1 MRASLHAV
9 SMILSIATAVPLRA
23 QDVEADSAPRAAR
36 RPVITGRSM
45 VTTKFGIVASSQP
58 LAARAGVQMLE
69 NGGNAID
76 AAIAASAAIS
86 LMEPA
91 ANGVGGDLFAMIYTA
106 SDGKLVGLNASGWAA
121 SGMTPELLASKNLTR
136 MPSRGV
142 YTVTVPGLIAGWQAM
157 RDRYGRLPLS
167 TLLAPAIYYAE
178 NGWPVTEI
186 VAGVWKNRE
195 ASLAAQP
202 NAREAYLPA
211 GRAPVEGEIFRNPA
225 LGRVLRRVAERGRD
239 GFYRGETA
247 EAIIAILRENG
258 GTMTAADLA
267 EFKPEW
273 VTPISTTYRGWT
285 VYEMPPQGAGIA
297 ALEMLSIME
306 QYPLREWGFHSA
318 KSLHVMM
325 EAKKLAYAD
334 MLRYIGDPAFG
345 KLPVEQLLSK
355 SHAVTRAARI
365 DPTKAACRVDPAQLD
380 GVSDAEGNE
389 TIYLSV
395 VDRDGNIVSLIQSI
409 YSEFG
414 SGLVPKG
421 MGFMLHNRG
430 ALFTMTPGQPNTI
443 APRKRPLHTI
453 IPAFMQKGGT
463 RIGFGIMGGW
473 NQPVAHAQ
481 FVANIADYDFS
492 IQEALEA
499 GRFTKTNFQGCDVSV
514 EHLIPEAVRQELTAL
529 GHQIRVPR
537 PRSGTFGW
545 GQAVLRD
552 TNGVN
557 FGASEPRHDGM
568 AIPEAPPLPAAGAR
582 GRPPRDQRP

>member
-1 MRASLHAV
+1 MKALPLV
-9 SMILSIATAVPLRA
+9 ITLVLSTIPATLLRA
-23 QDVEADSAPRAAR
+23 QEVEGDSSSGV
-36 RPVITGRSM
+36 PVISGRSM
-45 VTTKFGIVASSQP
+45 VATKFGIVASSQP
-58 LAARAGVQMLE
+58 LAARAGIQILE
-69 NGGNAID
+69 NGGNAMD

-91 ANGVGGDLFAMIYTA
+91 ANGVGGDMFAMIYTA
-106 SDGKLVGLNASGWAA
+106 SDGKLVGLNASGWSA
-121 SGMTPELLASKNLTR
+121 SGLTPELLASKNLTR

-142 YTVTVPGLIAGWQAM
+142 YTVTVPGLVAGWQAM

-167 TLLAPAIYYAE
+167 TSLAPAIYYAE
-178 NGWPVTEI
+178 NGFPVTEI
-186 VAGVWKNRE
+186 VAGVWNNRE
-195 ASLAAQP
+195 AILAAQP
-202 NAREAYLPA
+202 NAKETYLPN
-211 GRAPVEGEIFRNPA
+211 GRPLREGEIFRNPGLA
-225 LGRVLRRVAERGRD
+225 GVLRRVAERGRD

-247 EAIIAILRENG
+247 NAIVAILRENG
-258 GTMTAADLA
+258 GTMTAEDLA
-267 EFKPEW
+267 EFEPEW
-273 VTPISTTYRGWT
+273 VTPIHTSYRGWT
-285 VYEMPPQGAGIA
+285 VHEMPPQGAGIA
-297 ALEMLSIME
+297 ALTMLSIME

-318 KSLHVMM
+318 RSLHVMI

-334 MLRYIGDPAFG
+334 MLRNIGDPAFG

-355 SHAVTRAARI
+355 THAAGRAKLI
-365 DPTKAACRVDPAQLD
+365 DVSKAACRVEPVRLD
-380 GVSDAEGNE
+380 GVTDAEGNE

-430 ALFTMTPGQPNTI
+430 ALFTLTPDHPNTL

-453 IPAFMQKGGT
+453 IPAFMEKHGV

-473 NQPVAHAQ
+473 NQPLAHAQ

-499 GRFTKTNFQGCDVSV
+499 GRFTKTNFQGCDVTV
-514 EHLIPEAVRQELTAL
+514 EHLVPEAVRHELTAL

-552 TNGVN
+552 TSGVN

-568 AIPEAPPLPAAGAR
+568 AIPEAPPLASG
-582 GRPPRDQRP
+582 GPPTR